1 MAAKPMLGEVELQLV
16 QKIDTE
22 GDQVLAEHGVPGLEG
37 DFLQGLGR
45 RAERLTLNGVLTGPE
60 AGDGLKTLR
69 EKFRA
74 AEPVSFVADIA
85 TATKVGKVF
94 IEEMGVRDLAGK
106 PERFEYAFALREF
119 LPPPPAKTE
128 DPPPGPVDPETPDL
142 PSVERATLVV
152 EVIVED
158 QPEFDFSTMNVT
170 LDGKQDD
177 GVPQSRN
184 LVNHT
189 EGTWTETEM
198 PPGQYTVR
206 AVVTEPEAMSG
217 EVAAAVRGGQTT
229 RVQVTLRPGAIV
241 AKAFIVHFQF
251 DCAFVEPCMFGVL
264 GDVFERAQ
272 ANPTEKILVV
282 GHTDLTGGPELNQS
296 LSERRARSVFALLTF
311 GTSPA
316 LRKAGLE
323 DWKSLRQERLT
334 PDTVPSMNDTW
345 GAREYQYM
353 LQELEFYSGNIDGDH
368 GPITDAAIRAFQQD
382 NGLPLTGL
390 MDDATWPV
398 LIEAYLDA
406 GTVGLGEDRFFPNA
420 KEGCDGGILKW
431 LGCGEQD
438 PVKNTQKPWRP
449 NRRTEILFVR
459 DKKLPRDVP
468 PPDTFD
474 LPAPG
479 AVSPTW
485 CLGPG
490 DVDKRAGFSTRTQQE
505 PNKWLIQPAEP
516 DKVIVSGN
524 ITFDDGTP
532 FAKRKYILI
541 APDGEFLHTD
551 SAGKPD
557 SAEHEK
563 APKSGRPIEGLTDAR
578 GNFSYPLQTPAGIYI
593 LELPKLEE
601 PTVARGANEPPQ
613 EAIGNVICLR
623 LKPSPPAV

>member
-22 GDQVLAEHGVPGLEG
+22 GDQVLAEHGVPALEG

-45 RAERLTLNGVLTGPE
+45 RAERLTLNGFLTGPE
-60 AGDGLKTLR
+60 AGEGLKTLR

-119 LPPPPAKTE
+119 LPPPPAQTE
-128 DPPPGPVDPETPDL
+128 EPPPPPPPPDPPPL
-142 PSVERATLVV
+142 PSVETGTLEV
-152 EVIVED
+152 EVIVEG
-158 QPEFDFSTMNVT
+158 QPDFDFNTVDVT
-170 LDGKQDD
+170 LDGNQDN

-189 EGTWTETEM
+189 EGTWTEMEM
-198 PPGQYTVR
+198 PLGQYTVR

-217 EVAAAVRGGQTT
+217 EVAAVVRGGQTI
-229 RVQVTLRPGAIV
+229 RVQITLRPGAIV
-241 AKAFIVHFQF
+241 AKAFIVHFRF
-251 DCAFVEPCMFGVL
+251 NSAFVEPCMLGVL

-282 GHTDLTGGPELNQS
+282 GHTDLTGSPGYNQS
-296 LSERRARSVFALLTF
+296 LSERRARSVFAFLTF
-311 GTSPA
+311 GTSSD
-316 LRKAGLE
+316 LRMAGLE
-323 DWKSLRQERLT
+323 DWKTLRQQR
-334 PDTVPSMNDTW
+334 PPPSTVPSLKDGW
-345 GAREYQYM
+345 GTREYQYM
-353 LQELEFYSGNIDGDH
+353 LQELEYYSGNIDEVH
-368 GPITDAAIRAFQQD
+368 GPITDAAIRTFQQD

-390 MDDATWPV
+390 MDEATWPV

-406 GTVGLGEDRFFPNA
+406 GAVALGADRFFPNA

-438 PVKNTQKPWRP
+438 PVKNTQDAWRP

-459 DKKLPRDVP
+459 DTKLPREVP

-479 AVSPTW
+479 AVGPTW

-490 DVDKRAGFSTRTQQE
+490 DVNKRAAFSTRTQQE
-505 PNKWLIQPAEP
+505 PNKWLIQPAQP

-532 FAKRKYILI
+532 YGNKKYVLI

-551 SAGKPD
+551 STGQPD
-557 SAEHEK
+557 LAEN
-563 APKSGRPIEGLTDAR
+563 PGSGRPFEDLTDAS
-578 GNFSYPLQTPAGIYI
+578 GNFSYPLQTPAGIYV
-593 LELPKLEE
+593 LELPRLEN
-601 PTVARGANEPPQ
+601 PALARGADEPPQ

-623 LKPSPPAV
+623 LTPSPPAG